1 MLYYYA
7 IFTVFAIIAYMI
19 VVDKNVAIF
28 IELMARFAVV
38 QVKRAWWIVRFHP
51 ANPIPRWTL
60 NWRVERMTRELEKNL
75 KITKPP
81 LTEEET

>member
-7 IFTVFAIIAYMI
+7 LFTVFAVLAYMI

-28 IELMARFAVV
+28 IELMVRFAWV
-38 QVKRAWWIVRFHP
+38 QIKRAWWIVRFHP

-60 NWRVERMTRELEKNL
+60 NWRIERMTKQLEKDL
-75 KITKPP
+75 KNDSLRQIDR
-81 LTEEET
+81 LD